1 MHEAPPYIVSKKGIQ
16 YTLKKERRDYMTIIL
31 QHKIIMSAVL
41 LFFIAAIMIQVLIGR
56 FYALLILETENM
68 ATTKVPLLCHC
79 KRKYSNAYRLN
90 NGMLNVPVF
99 VERFLNKVRMG
110 KLKVTAWRHL
120 SGQLILLSVFTAGFG
135 ACVGIV
141 QGSTLGEILPFY
153 IVSMFGLY
161 FYFAISGAM
170 DINEKKEVL
179 KTNLTDYLENHMGNK
194 LDELEESFRKL
205 DAFDAPMPE
214 MAKKAPCSDTV
225 RKRMPTA
232 ELEELLREFL
242 A

>member
-1 MHEAPPYIVSKKGIQ
+1 MLESLRSIVSKKGIQ
-16 YTLKKERRDYMTIIL
+16 YTLKKERRDSMTIIL

-41 LFFIAAIMIQVLIGR
+41 LFFIVAIMIQVLLSR
-56 FYALLILETENM
+56 FYSLLILETENM

-90 NGMLNVPVF
+90 NGILNVPVF

-110 KLKVTAWRHL
+110 KIKVSTWSHL
-120 SGQLILLSVFTAGFG
+120 SGQLILFSVFTAGLG
-135 ACVGIV
+135 ACLGII

-161 FYFAISGAM
+161 IYFAVSGAV

-179 KTNLTDYLENHMGNK
+179 KTNLIDYLENHMGNK

-205 DAFDAPMPE
+205 DSFEMPNTE
-214 MAKKAPCSDTV
+214 NLKKGPCSDTV
-225 RKRMPTA
+225 RKRTPTA